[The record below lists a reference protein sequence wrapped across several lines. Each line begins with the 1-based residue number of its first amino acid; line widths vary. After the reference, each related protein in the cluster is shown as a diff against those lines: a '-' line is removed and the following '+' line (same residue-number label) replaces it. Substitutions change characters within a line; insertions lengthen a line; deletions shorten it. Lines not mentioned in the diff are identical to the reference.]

1 MESNLIL
8 VVDNEPELLELV
20 EFHLAQN
27 NLRII
32 KADSGAVALK
42 LLDETAFDLVIL
54 DIMMDEVDGFAV
66 LKRIRDKGMEMPVI
80 LLSARHEVD
89 SKIYGLGIGAD
100 DYVTKPFS
108 PSELVARV
116 LAHLRRAH
124 KMVPVEQAISYSFGT
139 LTLHPAAQIVYKE
152 KQAIPLSATETQIL
166 LALMK
171 RPNQPIA
178 KNQLFEAGWGHANY
192 DENSINV
199 YMNLLRKKIEDTP
212 REPRYI
218 QTVWGVGY
226 VLAGDPG

>member
-1 MESNLIL
+1 MENNLIL

-20 EFHLAQN
+20 EFHLMEN
-27 NLRII
+27 KLRVII
-32 KADSGAVALK
+32 ADSGAAALK

-66 LKRIRDKGMEMPVI
+66 LERIREIGLEMPVI
-80 LLSARHEVD
+80 LLSARHDVD

-124 KMVPVEQAISYSFGT
+124 KAVPIEQAISYSYGS
-139 LTLHPAAQIVYKE
+139 LTLHPAAQIVYKG
-152 KQAIPLSATETQIL
+152 KQAILLSATETQLL

-178 KNQLFEAGWGHANY
+178 KKQLFEAGWGHAHY

-199 YMNLLRKKIEDTP
+199 YMNLLRKKIEDNP

>member
-1 MESNLIL
+1 MAYNPIL
-8 VVDNEPELLELV
+8 VVDNEPEILEIV

-27 NLRII
+27 DLRAV
-32 KADSGAVALK
+32 KAESGAAALQ

-54 DIMMDEVDGFAV
+54 DIMMDDIDGFAV
-66 LKRIRDKGMEMPVI
+66 LERIRETGREMPVI
-80 LLSARHEVD
+80 LLSAKHEVD

-116 LAHLRRAH
+116 LAHLRRTYRT
-124 KMVPVEQAISYSFGT
+124 VSIEQAMSYSCGS

-152 KQAIPLSATETQIL
+152 KRAIPLSATETHIL

-178 KNQLFEAGWGHANY
+178 KNQLFEAGWGHTNY

-199 YMNLLRKKIEDTP
+199 YMNLLRKKIEDNP
-212 REPRYI
+212 REPRY
-218 QTVWGVGY
+218 
-226 VLAGDPG
+226 

>member
-1 MESNLIL
+1 MASHTIL

-20 EFHLAQN
+20 AYHLAQN
-27 NLRII
+27 RLRAVT
-32 KADSGAVALK
+32 ADSGAAALK
-42 LLDETAFDLVIL
+42 LLDEAAFDLVIL
-54 DIMMDEVDGFAV
+54 DIMMDDVDGFAV
-66 LKRIRDKGMEMPVI
+66 LKRIRETGREMPVI
-80 LLSARHEVD
+80 LLSAKHEVD
-89 SKIYGLGIGAD
+89 SKIFGLGIGAD

-124 KMVPVEQAISYSFGT
+124 KAVPIGEAMSYSFGG
-139 LTLHPAAQIVYKE
+139 LTLHPAAQIVYKG
-152 KQAIPLSATETQIL
+152 KQAISLSATETQIM

-178 KNQLFEAGWGHANY
+178 KNRLFEAGWGHANY

-199 YMNLLRKKIEDTP
+199 YMNLLRKKIEDNP
-212 REPRYI
+212 REPRFI

-226 VLAGDPG
+226 VLAGDPL

>member
-1 MESNLIL
+1 MPNNLIL
-8 VVDNEPELLELV
+8 VVDNEPEILEIV
-20 EFHLAQN
+20 ELHLAQHG
-27 NLRII
+27 LRVM
-32 KADSGAVALK
+32 KADSGAAALK
-42 LLDETAFDLVIL
+42 LLADTAFDLVVL
-54 DIMMDEVDGFAV
+54 DIMMDDIDGFAV
-66 LKRIRDKGMEMPVI
+66 LERIRGTGREMPVV
-80 LLSARHEVD
+80 LLSAKHEVD

-116 LAHLRRAH
+116 LAHLRRAY
-124 KMVPVEQAISYSFGT
+124 KTEPIEQAMSYTFGR
-139 LTLHPAAQIVYKE
+139 LTLHPAAQIVYKG
-152 KQAIPLSATETQIL
+152 KRAIPLSATETQIL

-199 YMNLLRKKIEDTP
+199 YMNLLRKKIEDNP
-212 REPRYI
+212 REPGYI

-226 VLAGDPG
+226 VLAGDPE

>member
-1 MESNLIL
+1 MENAIL

-27 NLRII
+27 NMRVI
-32 KADSGAVALK
+32 KADSGAAALE
-42 LLDETAFDLVIL
+42 LLERSAFDLVIL
-54 DIMMDEVDGFAV
+54 DIMMDEVDGFTV
-66 LKRIRDKGMEMPVI
+66 LQRIRETGREMPVI
-80 LLSARHEVD
+80 LLSAKHEVD

-100 DYVTKPFS
+100 DYITKPFS

-124 KMVPVEQAISYSFGT
+124 KRVPIGQAMSYTFGS
-139 LTLHPAAQIVYKE
+139 LTLHPAAQIVYKG

-178 KNQLFEAGWGHANY
+178 KSQLFEAGWGHAHY

-199 YMNLLRKKIEDTP
+199 YMNLLRKKIEDNP

-226 VLAGDPG
+226 ALAGDPG